1 MDANKKNIANEPSEI
16 YETVTNEKNSEE
28 LHPVLEQLLEKSIQE
43 SKEGK
48 VISHEEAMRRI
59 KEKIAFLK

>member
-1 MDANKKNIANEPSEI
+1 MNSKKKNIAKEPSQV
-16 YETVTNEKNSEE
+16 YETIPNVSNEE
-28 LHPVLEQLLEKSIQE
+28 LHPVLLKLIEKSIQE
-43 SKEGK
+43 SEEGK

>member
-1 MDANKKNIANEPSEI
+1 MNSKKKNIAKEPSQV
-16 YETVTNEKNSEE
+16 YETIPNVSNEE
-28 LHPVLEQLLEKSIQE
+28 LDLVLLKLLEKSIQE

-59 KEKIAFLK
+59 KEKIASLK

>member
-1 MDANKKNIANEPSEI
+1 MNSKKKNIAKEPSQVYGTI
-16 YETVTNEKNSEE
+16 PNVSNEE
-28 LHPVLEQLLEKSIQE
+28 LDPVLLKLIEKSIQE

-59 KEKIAFLK
+59 KEKIASLK

>member
-1 MDANKKNIANEPSEI
+1 MNSKKKNIAKEPSQV
-16 YETVTNEKNSEE
+16 YETIPNVSNEE
-28 LHPVLEQLLEKSIQE
+28 LDPVLLKLLEKAIQE

-59 KEKIAFLK
+59 KEKIASLK

>member
-1 MDANKKNIANEPSEI
+1 MNSKKKNIAKEPSQV
-16 YETVTNEKNSEE
+16 YETIPNVSNEE
-28 LHPVLEQLLEKSIQE
+28 LDLVLLKLLEKAIQE

-48 VISHEEAMRRI
+48 VISQEEAMRRI

>member
-16 YETVTNEKNSEE
+16 YETVPNEKNSEE

-59 KEKIAFLK
+59 KEKIASLK

>member
-1 MDANKKNIANEPSEI
+1 MNSKKKNIAKEPSQV
-16 YETVTNEKNSEE
+16 YETIPNVSNED
-28 LHPVLEQLLEKSIQE
+28 LDPVLLKLLEKAIQE

-59 KEKIAFLK
+59 KEKIASLK

>member
-1 MDANKKNIANEPSEI
+1 MNSKKKNIAKESSQV
-16 YETVTNEKNSEE
+16 YETIPNLSNEE
-28 LHPVLEQLLEKSIQE
+28 LDPALLKLIEKSIQE

-59 KEKIAFLK
+59 KEKIASLK

>member
-1 MDANKKNIANEPSEI
+1 MSSKKKNIAKEPFQV
-16 YETVTNEKNSEE
+16 YETIPNVSNEE
-28 LHPVLEQLLEKSIQE
+28 LDPVLLKLIEKSIQE

-59 KEKIAFLK
+59 KEKIASLK

>member
-1 MDANKKNIANEPSEI
+1 MNSKKKNIAKEPSQV
-16 YETVTNEKNSEE
+16 YETIPNVSNEE
-28 LHPVLEQLLEKSIQE
+28 LDLVLLKLLEKSIQE

>member
-1 MDANKKNIANEPSEI
+1 MKAKKKNIAKEPSQV
-16 YETVTNEKNSEE
+16 YETIPNVSNEE
-28 LHPVLEQLLEKSIQE
+28 LDPVLLKLIEKSIQE

-59 KEKIAFLK
+59 KEKIASLK

>member
-1 MDANKKNIANEPSEI
+1 MNSKKKNIAKEPSQV
-16 YETVTNEKNSEE
+16 YETIPNVSNED
-28 LHPVLEQLLEKSIQE
+28 LDPVLLKLIEKSIQE

-59 KEKIAFLK
+59 KEKIASLK

>member
-1 MDANKKNIANEPSEI
+1 MNSKKKNIAKEPSQV
-16 YETVTNEKNSEE
+16 YETIPNVSNEE
-28 LHPVLEQLLEKSIQE
+28 LDLVLLKLLEKAIQE

>member
-1 MDANKKNIANEPSEI
+1 MNAKKKNIAKEPSQV
-16 YETVTNEKNSEE
+16 YETIPNVSNEE
-28 LHPVLEQLLEKSIQE
+28 LDPVLLKLIEKSIQE

-59 KEKIAFLK
+59 KEKIASLK

>member
-1 MDANKKNIANEPSEI
+1 MDANKKNIAKEPSQV
-16 YETVTNEKNSEE
+16 YETIPNVSNEE
-28 LHPVLEQLLEKSIQE
+28 LDPILLKLIEKSIQE

>member
-1 MDANKKNIANEPSEI
+1 MNSKKKNIAKEPSQV
-16 YETVTNEKNSEE
+16 YETIPNVSNEE
-28 LHPVLEQLLEKSIQE
+28 LDLVLLKLLEKAIQE

-59 KEKIAFLK
+59 KEKIASLK

>member
-1 MDANKKNIANEPSEI
+1 MNSKKKNIAKEPSQV
-16 YETVTNEKNSEE
+16 YETIPNVSNEE
-28 LHPVLEQLLEKSIQE
+28 LDPILLKLLEKAIQE

-59 KEKIAFLK
+59 KEKIASLK

>member
-1 MDANKKNIANEPSEI
+1 MNSKKKNIAKEPSQV
-16 YETVTNEKNSEE
+16 YETIPNVSNEE
-28 LHPVLEQLLEKSIQE
+28 LDPVLLKLIEKSIQE

-59 KEKIAFLK
+59 KEKIASLK